1 MAQPFNYT
9 IQAPSAFESLVSGL
23 RLGTSLEEMRL
34 QQEQRAAQVAQAQQK
49 AMQEQQQQTRLQEIY
64 GKLNAGTATI
74 ADRIEL
80 GDISGSEATRKG
92 IWETIGRM
100 DENALNARIGTTQQF
115 AFALNKNPELAK
127 SMMDDYLRAN
137 PADQTMKRI
146 RQMADMDPKFA
157 SEALMMALP
166 GMGQPGLNAYKETV
180 DRLFPAAQDPVAAR
194 EALAKADKAVADAT
208 TAQAQAATAA
218 EKQTADLAKARADAD
233 LARVQAQVA
242 QYEQRVGGGVELT
255 PDIRTAI
262 AATKLSPD
270 QKTSLIELAQAKSSK
285 TTVALPEQQK
295 AEDVAFGKLLVS
307 DFEEVR
313 KLADSGRIQLANLKV
328 AQRVLDAGFRTGF
341 GTEWK
346 AAAAAVLSALGVKD
360 ATKFATNA
368 QVFLAQSRGA
378 LLTKQLE
385 QKGPQ
390 TENDAKRI
398 DQTGAA
404 LGNTVDANRFILA
417 HAEAIAER
425 NIERATFWQQYR
437 RRRENGTFDGA
448 DEAYAEGPGSKSIF
462 DYAPLKK
469 YATIIPEQTWKN
481 APAPNP
487 AAPTMQGGAQPAPA
501 ATTRRPLDQILGK

>member
-49 AMQEQQQQTRLQEIY
+49 AMQEQQQQMRLQEIY

-180 DRLFPAAQDPVAAR
+180 GRLFPEAEKPEATPEILRAIDALGLPRNLDSIRSYSEATQRPETMPALQKAQAYRQTLQQRGMQNTPEYAENEQYISNLLVDPTAQTQAQIEANRIAQARLDQSERLNDPLYVENLAAAR
-194 EALAKADKAVADAT
+194 ARGTATGEAAAAKEAQQKSAIATLASIGYNPETGEDDISRLIARST
-208 TAQAQAATAA
+208 SGGLQATAA
-218 EKQTADLAKARADAD
+218 EIAR
-233 LARVQAQVA
+233 
-242 QYEQRVGGGVELT
+242 YFGGTTKGMAAINEL
-255 PDIRTAI
+255 
-262 AATKLSPD
+262 
-270 QKTSLIELAQAKSSK
+270 Q
-285 TTVALPEQQK
+285 
-295 AEDVAFGKLLVS
+295 
-307 DFEEVR
+307 
-313 KLADSGRIQLANLKV
+313 
-328 AQRVLDAGFRTGF
+328 
-341 GTEWK
+341 
-346 AAAAAVLSALGVKD
+346 AAANSITTDILGGR
-360 ATKFATNA
+360 
-368 QVFLAQSRGA
+368 LGA
-378 LLTKQLE
+378 GISNTDREFIL
-385 QKGPQ
+385 
-390 TENDAKRI
+390 
-398 DQTGAA
+398 AA
-404 LGNTVDANRFILA
+404 LGDVGNEQKTAGERYAGWTRAKNRMVRVGMLPKPQPRGA
-417 HAEAIAER
+417 A
-425 NIERATFWQQYR
+425 QQ
-437 RRRENGTFDGA
+437 
-448 DEAYAEGPGSKSIF
+448 
-462 DYAPLKK
+462 
-469 YATIIPEQTWKN
+469 QTQT
-481 APAPNP
+481 P
-487 AAPTMQGGAQPAPA
+487 QPAPA
-501 ATTRRPLDQILGK
+501 GGAPQQPTVSNW